1 MVVVGGSMS
10 KVRVYEVAKQLNLDP
25 KAVVGLFQSIGVT
38 DVRNHMSSVDVDA
51 VERLKR
57 NLEKQKTHDV
67 VQESIRRGPGTV
79 LKRRAVAKPA
89 GADSPP
95 SSVAVV
101 SQREAGSSS
110 DVSARHDDVAS
121 RRDVSGQARIAK
133 DVGSSRAL
141 PQTDVLADRE
151 SARRMTLREAPEDR
165 RSAPAVAPPAP
176 PSDVQLPP
184 VPPAPPSVRER
195 PSTGTAKRAS
205 AKATPNEQAAPPAP
219 ASSRKV
225 VPDAAPS
232 GKLPAIAAAAATV
245 VGVVAGAAA
254 SVFSH
259 EEKAAPAAEP
269 SRPAAPAAPANAAAV
284 APEARGSSP
293 AVAGAPSTFAPA
305 PASSPPP
312 SETIAARPAVEE
324 PRPPVV
330 QPESPAAAR
339 QSTAPKTGVEYWA
352 GRPGVPMP
360 TPMNAPRTGIGGG
373 PASAMQRRVQYDPR
387 AGANVARPGMR
398 PGQQRGPG
406 GMMGR
411 GGMGGRGRP
420 GMQPIRR
427 GPVNVST
434 KEMSEHKKLIRIE
447 ENITLSGMAA
457 KMSLKATELL
467 MRLLGMGM
475 TGIHINTTLDADTA
489 KILAGEFG
497 WEVEDVAQTEEEII
511 AEARGEE
518 SSATPAAGV
527 DGAPAVAAPVDAGSI
542 TRPPVVTVM
551 GHVDHGKT
559 SLLDKIRKANVVA
572 GEAGGITQH
581 IGAYKVKT
589 ERGVIVFL
597 DTPGHEAFT
606 AMRARGAGATDIVV
620 LVVAADDGVMP
631 QTKEAIAHAKS
642 AKVPIIVAINKTD
655 KPGAE
660 PERVKRELVDQG
672 LQPEEWGG
680 DTIFVNVS
688 ALTGDGIPQ
697 LLEMIGLQAEVLDLK
712 ANPKKPANG
721 VVLEALL
728 DRGRGP
734 VARVLIQE
742 GTLRV
747 GDFVLAG
754 PGFGKVRAM
763 TNEHGKQVH
772 EAPPSTPVEILGLS
786 DVPGAGDPLH
796 AVKDPKK
803 AQEIADSRKV
813 KRDKSLIGDDARI
826 SLAGLVER
834 MQSADQQELRVIVKT
849 DVQGS
854 LEAVANAFNKLT
866 TDRVKLTII
875 HGGVGAITEGDVNL
889 AIASKAILIG
899 FNVRPAGKSSAL
911 ADENKVEIR
920 LYSIIYGAVDD
931 VKAAMEG
938 LLPTTKLEKP
948 SGKAE
953 VRKILKI
960 RGVAVAGC
968 MVVSG
973 KILRGSFGRLVRDEK
988 NIWEGKITS
997 LKHFKDDVKE
1007 MSEGFECGISLD
1019 GFTELKEKDIIESF
1033 EIEEIK
1039 QRL

>member
-67 VQESIRRGPGTV
+67 VQETIRRGPGTV

-89 GADSPP
+89 GDAGP
-95 SSVAVV
+95 SSVASV
-101 SQREAGSSS
+101 STDRVQRDVGSSNDLGPAS
-110 DVSARHDDVAS
+110 RHDDVAS
-121 RRDVSGQARIAK
+121 RRDVSSQARIAK
-133 DVGSSRAL
+133 DAGSSRAL

-151 SARRMTLREAPEDR
+151 SARRMTLREAQVPEDR
-165 RSAPAVAPPAP
+165 SSSSVVAPAAP
-176 PSDVQLPP
+176 PSEVAI
-184 VPPAPPSVRER
+184 PPAPPSVRER
-195 PSTGTAKRAS
+195 PSTGTAKRGAA
-205 AKATPNEQAAPPAP
+205 AKSEKEVAPAP
-219 ASSRKV
+219 ASSRKL
-225 VPDAAPS
+225 VPEAPAS
-232 GKLPAIAAAAATV
+232 GKLPAVAAAAATA

-254 SVFSH
+254 AVVSALSDIGH
-259 EEKAAPAAEP
+259 AEPAAEHRAPPAEP
-269 SRPAAPAAPANAAAV
+269 SRPAADRV
-284 APEARGSSP
+284 APEARTSSTS
-293 AVAGAPSTFAPA
+293 VAQAPG
-305 PASSPPP
+305 SSPPP
-312 SETIAARPAVEE
+312 PSQPAARAPSEE
-324 PRPPVV
+324 PRPVV
-330 QPESPAAAR
+330 QTEPPAAAR
-339 QSTAPKTGVEYWA
+339 PSTAPKTGVEYWA

-387 AGANVARPGMR
+387 AGASQARPGMR

-434 KEMSEHKKLIRIE
+434 KEMSEHKKVIRIE

-475 TGIHINTTLDADTA
+475 TGVHINTTLDADTA

-518 SSATPAAGV
+518 SVATTAG
-527 DGAPAVAAPVDAGSI
+527 DGAGAAAAATPVDAGSV

-589 ERGVIVFL
+589 DRGVITFL

-631 QTKEAIAHAKS
+631 QTKEAIAHAKA
-642 AKVPIIVAINKTD
+642 AKVPIIVAVNKID
-655 KPGAE
+655 KPSAE

-688 ALTGDGIPQ
+688 ALNGEGIPQ

-712 ANPKKPANG
+712 ANPKKPASG

-742 GTLRV
+742 GTLKV

-763 TNEHGKQVH
+763 TNELGKQVH
-772 EAPPSTPVEILGLS
+772 EAGPSTPVEILGLS

-899 FNVRPAGKSSAL
+899 FNVRPAGKASAL
-911 ADENKVEIR
+911 AEENKVEIR
-920 LYSIIYGAVDD
+920 LYTIIYGAVDD

-938 LLPTTKLEKP
+938 LLPTTKVERP

-953 VRKILKI
+953 VRAIFKI
-960 RGVAVAGC
+960 RGVIVAGS
-968 MVVSG
+968 MVTQG
-973 KILRGSFGRLVRDEK
+973 KVLRGGHARLVRDGQ
-988 NIWEGKITS
+988 NIWEGKVAA
-997 LKHFKDDVKE
+997 LKRFKDDVKE
-1007 MSEGFECGISLD
+1007 VSEGFECGISLD
-1019 GFTELKEKDIIESF
+1019 GFSEMKEKDIIESF

>member
-67 VQESIRRGPGTV
+67 VEERIRRGAGTV
-79 LKRRAVAKPA
+79 LKRRAVAKP
-89 GADSPP
+89 GGNDSGPA
-95 SSVAVV
+95 SVAAV
-101 SQREAGSSS
+101 SSAAPQRDLGSST
-110 DVSARHDDVAS
+110 DVSSRLDDVAS
-121 RRDVSGQARIAK
+121 RRDVSQISAEAR
-133 DVGSSRAL
+133 DPGSSRAL
-141 PQTDVLADRE
+141 PQTDVLAKDRE
-151 SARRMTLREAPEDR
+151 SARLLTLREVPEDR
-165 RSAPAVAPPAP
+165 RSATNNDIVVPPAAHVEPVRERPSTARGVAAKAEREEAAPPPPPAPASSAKIPEAPPSAKLPATVAAAAPSAPAVSAHEEPAAPPAP
-176 PSDVQLPP
+176 PSTSRHV
-184 VPPAPPSVRER
+184 A
-195 PSTGTAKRAS
+195 
-205 AKATPNEQAAPPAP
+205 QAAAQAQAP
-219 ASSRKV
+219 Q
-225 VPDAAPS
+225 
-232 GKLPAIAAAAATV
+232 TV
-245 VGVVAGAAA
+245 A
-254 SVFSH
+254 
-259 EEKAAPAAEP
+259 
-269 SRPAAPAAPANAAAV
+269 
-284 APEARGSSP
+284 EARGSSP
-293 AVAGAPSTFAPA
+293 AVSEGNAPA
-305 PASSPPP
+305 TPPP
-312 SETIAARPAVEE
+312 PPAQVAARPASEQ
-324 PRPPVV
+324 PRPVV
-330 QPESPAAAR
+330 QSEPPVPAR

-434 KEMSEHKKLIRIE
+434 KEMSEHKKVIRIE

-475 TGIHINTTLDADTA
+475 TGVHINTTLDADTA

-518 SSATPAAGV
+518 SAAAPAASA
-527 DGAPAVAAPVDAGSI
+527 DGAAVVAAPVDAGSV

-589 ERGVIVFL
+589 DRGVIVFL

-854 LEAVANAFNKLT
+854 LEAVASAFNKLS

-911 ADENKVEIR
+911 AEENKVEIR

-938 LLPTTKLEKP
+938 LLPTTKVEKP

-953 VRKILKI
+953 IRAIFKI
-960 RGVAVAGC
+960 RGVIVAGS
-968 MVVSG
+968 MVISG
-973 KILRGSFGRLVRDEK
+973 KVLRGGHARLMRDGQ
-988 NIWEGKITS
+988 NIWEGKVAA
-997 LKHFKDDVKE
+997 LKRFKDDVKE
-1007 MSEGFECGISLD
+1007 VSEGFECGISLD
-1019 GFTELKEKDIIESF
+1019 GYSEMKEKDIVESF